1 MPPPLPDITQISGL
15 RRRLRITQSKLAE
28 ESRVSQSLISKIES
42 GKVMP
47 TYDNAKMIID
57 TLERLQIESEEANIT
72 SKSKKGRDLPTL
84 SRIRNC
90 AGRIGIVDTTFSSID
105 TAEIAVKEI
114 KRLAA
119 KVKISRYTVPGIR
132 DIPLACKILIER
144 EKCGIV
150 IATGMVSRKG
160 AEKQVENQAVFGIIL
175 VELQTNKHILTAFF
189 DDGEAKSKLR
199 LYEIVLDRVRKHAQ
213 NALKLLAVP
222 ESLADYAGLGLRQGS
237 KDAGRFRI

>member
-1 MPPPLPDITQISGL
+1 M
-15 RRRLRITQSKLAE
+15 
-28 ESRVSQSLISKIES
+28 
-42 GKVMP
+42 
-47 TYDNAKMIID
+47 
-57 TLERLQIESEEANIT
+57 
-72 SKSKKGRDLPTL
+72 
-84 SRIRNC
+84 
-90 AGRIGIVDTTFSSID
+90 
-105 TAEIAVKEI
+105 
-114 KRLAA
+114 
-119 KVKISRYTVPGIR
+119 
-132 DIPLACKILIER
+132 IER

-160 AEKQVENQAVFGIIL
+160 SEKQVENQAVFGIVL

-189 DDGEAKSKLR
+189 DEGEAKNKVR